1 MSYQQLQKYESG
13 RNRVS
18 ARMMH
23 EVGVALS
30 VPVGKFFEGLP
41 SQDNA
46 AHHLV
51 AELDARLLKAL
62 DVERFLKNAL
72 WAYLDSSQRPN
83 ERIEQTRMR
92 RAISVW
98 GKDPVDRPGAV

>member
-1 MSYQQLQKYESG
+1 MLLGGFEAVRATTFK
-13 RNRVS
+13 
-18 ARMMH
+18 
-23 EVGVALS
+23 EVASLI
-30 VPVGKFFEGLP
+30 
-41 SQDNA
+41 NA

-72 WAYLDSSQRPN
+72 SAYLGSSQRPN